1 MYCIYLYR
9 IVLLGLYHQLEL
21 YEIHRWMIQTS
32 APIKPCFPH
41 WQNIIAYH
49 SFPLCW
55 VVCVKH
61 TTCYTQTNIGPYKN
75 PPPIIDLWQCCFLWK
90 THRVGWLCSG
100 TCLYTVQPSQD
111 QKLQDYGHRKQKQT
125 ALTLDCSSFIY
136 PKISWWWLK
145 KNNLPYLSL
154 LLLFMK
160 FNSNHPS
167 WPQPHWRH
175 VAQQA
180 TGLATIQGFSVSC
193 YGVWSLPMHLLTPCP
208 G

>member
-21 YEIHRWMIQTS
+21 YEIHRWMIHTS

-100 TCLYTVQPSQD
+100 TCLYTIQPSRD
-111 QKLQDYGHRKQKQT
+111 QKLQDYGHKKQKQT

-145 KNNLPYLSL
+145 KIICLTYHCCCCCCCL
-154 LLLFMK
+154 
-160 FNSNHPS
+160 
-167 WPQPHWRH
+167 
-175 VAQQA
+175 
-180 TGLATIQGFSVSC
+180 
-193 YGVWSLPMHLLTPCP
+193 WSLIPITPLDHSP
-208 G
+208 TDDMWRNRPLD